1 MNIPVATITKVTAA
15 ILGVVAVVLV
25 PLRFVAWAEDNFS
38 TRDDALRTEIR
49 TDAEHAIM
57 QAVAALQLWELRY
70 EVAESNLIQIEQ
82 AIEAGDTLTPTEQRK
97 KGNLEKNLDFYE
109 VQIDSEQSVLA
120 RGGK

>member
-1 MNIPVATITKVTAA
+1 MHIPVATIGKTTAA

-25 PLRFVAWAEDNFS
+25 PLQFMAWAENNFS

-49 TDAEHAIM
+49 TDAEHAVMMAI
-57 QAVAALQLWELRY
+57 AALELWELRY

-82 AIEAGDTLTPTEQRK
+82 AIEAGDNLTPTEQRK
-97 KGNLEKNLDFYE
+97 KGNLEDNLDFYE
-109 VQIDSEQSVLA
+109 ERMDSEKSVLA